1 LAVPEEGKHAV
12 TKLVTLARR
21 GAWLAGLVVIALSV
35 LPGKMRPHI
44 LGNDYYEHFIAYFT
58 VGSLLAIGYLRPVQL
73 LSSGVLLALCAGLLE
88 FVQLWIPGR
97 TASVDGF
104 ATSTIGTWTGL
115 LVVVVVRRA
124 YLMKS
129 SVKNSQAID
138 LESGNSGLRSS
149 NLPETGDAERDSLQI

>member
-21 GAWLAGLVVIALSV
+21 GAWLAVLAVIVLSV

-115 LVVVVVRRA
+115 LVIVVVRRA
-124 YLMKS
+124 YESKF
-129 SVKNSQAID
+129 SV
-138 LESGNSGLRSS
+138 SG
-149 NLPETGDAERDSLQI
+149 